1 MGNPSS
7 WTSWSDIWRRKGLR
21 TGCTRMRSS
30 GSPGKN
36 LRKSLCGI
44 RPRDFFTGKT
54 PAQCSPLFFSN
65 ILIFNFI
72 FKSQGFPLF
81 FIIYLRCIVSLGVE
95 LRARQQGS
103 WCGPRCT
110 SFAMRTTRKLAWL
123 SWTPRWIL
131 MTRSSLGT
139 YLKDEVVILKEKLTP
154 AFFCKSFT
162 SKMPSLY
169 VFSGIGLWDN
179 SSLGQ
184 CDLWTMY
191 PLDDVT
197 CVPEWCVPT
206 WTASSRCIIMTAT
219 CFAHSTMTYR
229 PHQVHPPPASTV
241 WT

>member
-7 WTSWSDIWRRKGLR
+7 WTSWSDIWRQKGLR

-30 GSPGKN
+30 GSPRKN
-36 LRKSLCGI
+36 LRKSLFGI

-81 FIIYLRCIVSLGVE
+81 FIIHLWCIVSLGVE

-110 SFAMRTTRKLAWL
+110 SFAMRTTRRLVLL

-131 MTRSSLGT
+131 ITRRSLGT
-139 YLKDEVVILKEKLTP
+139 LPQRWSGHPQRKIDP
-154 AFFCKSFT
+154 C
-162 SKMPSLY
+162 
-169 VFSGIGLWDN
+169 VFLQNIH
-179 SSLGQ
+179 
-184 CDLWTMY
+184 
-191 PLDDVT
+191 
-197 CVPEWCVPT
+197 
-206 WTASSRCIIMTAT
+206 
-219 CFAHSTMTYR
+219 FK
-229 PHQVHPPPASTV
+229 
-241 WT
+241 